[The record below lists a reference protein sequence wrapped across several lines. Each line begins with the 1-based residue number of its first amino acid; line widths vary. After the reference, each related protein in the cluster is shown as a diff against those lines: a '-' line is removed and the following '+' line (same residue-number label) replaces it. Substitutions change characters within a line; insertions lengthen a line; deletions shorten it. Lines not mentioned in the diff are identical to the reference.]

1 MNLVRSRRWHS
12 NSQNHSNADA
22 IICQNIWSKPP
33 TVTVKIKD
41 AIQASHVAQLL
52 PQPFPLR
59 SSGFVTVEQLL
70 RRNHEGKPPCDIVR
84 RIVFVRP
91 VYPIATDMW
100 AVFASR
106 SRICFCIHMN
116 SLHPIVPKLLLL
128 KPPWHLEM
136 QSAHRRN
143 QLCRNTSTNQKAT
156 NSNCLSPI
164 CFLSHVI
171 ATA

>member
-1 MNLVRSRRWHS
+1 MWHSTATTATVPFTILWFCDGGAATAKKPRRQTTLRHRPSDRFWVAETIGSQKNAPEARLLENELVRK
-12 NSQNHSNADA
+12 D
-22 IICQNIWSKPP
+22 
-33 TVTVKIKD
+33 TVGCSYL
-41 AIQASHVAQLL
+41 A
-52 PQPFPLR
+52 
-59 SSGFVTVEQLL
+59 
-70 RRNHEGKPPCDIVR
+70 VR
-84 RIVFVRP
+84 VLRP

-143 QLCRNTSTNQKAT
+143 QLFRNTSTNQKAT

>member
-1 MNLVRSRRWHS
+1 MFMCSITTVIVIRKYWMNLVRIRRWHS

-70 RRNHEGKPPCDIVR
+70 RRNHEGKPPSDIVR
-84 RIVFVRP
+84 RIVFELR
-91 VYPIATDMW
+91 
-100 AVFASR
+100 
-106 SRICFCIHMN
+106 
-116 SLHPIVPKLLLL
+116 KLLAVRKTHQRLGCS
-128 KPPWHLEM
+128 KMNWSEKT
-136 QSAHRRN
+136 QSAAPTLRSGCSAPCTRSP
-143 QLCRNTSTNQKAT
+143 LTCGR
-156 NSNCLSPI
+156 CLPPAHASASAFTWI
-164 CFLSHVI
+164 VY
-171 ATA
+171 TQ